1 MICSHYFSCF
11 FAIFSLFYYCLEYLY
26 HFYVIFLSFV
36 SKWFHICFAPFYSI
50 YMASFIYSKKSIFK
64 VIILKRFKFF
74 IFNTSIL
81 IITSLI
87 FRGID
92 LYCTAGVSRKI
103 GTEALGIY
111 QLVMSVYLFGIT
123 LATSGINLAV
133 TRIISEELALD
144 NSGGIKNVMKKC
156 LYITL
161 ITSLSTSTIF
171 WINTDFIISN
181 CLHNKVS
188 PAVIHLVCLA
198 LPLIAMSSA
207 ISGYFAGVRRIYK
220 NAIGQFIEH
229 VAKVLVSA
237 FLISLFLPKGL
248 NYACFSLIL
257 GDLISE
263 IISFVY
269 IYIIYLLDKKKYN
282 NIPELAKKNNYT
294 YRTLRISIPI
304 AITSYIRS
312 GLTTL
317 KQLIIPSSLE
327 KSGIN
332 CAESLSKYGII
343 NGMALPIIMF
353 PDILV
358 KSFASLLIPEFARYY
373 TKKDFKRTKQ
383 MTTILLLLI
392 GIASLSLTI
401 LLFVFSDCLGNLI
414 YKDATSGYYIK
425 ILAPLATFI
434 YVDTVVDSILRGL
447 DAQVGVMLINILDLA
462 ISVSFIYFCVP
473 KLGLL
478 GYIISI
484 YMSVILNFTIS
495 LFQLI
500 KIVYFKPKTS

>member
-1 MICSHYFSCF
+1 M
-11 FAIFSLFYYCLEYLY
+11 
-26 HFYVIFLSFV
+26 
-36 SKWFHICFAPFYSI
+36 
-50 YMASFIYSKKSIFK
+50 
-64 VIILKRFKFF
+64 KRFKFF
-74 IFNTSIL
+74 IFNTSVL
-81 IITSLI
+81 LITSVI
-87 FRGID
+87 FRAID
-92 LYCTAGVSRKI
+92 IYFTAYVASKI
-103 GTEALGIY
+103 GSENVGIY

-133 TRIISEELALD
+133 TRVISEELALD
-144 NSGGIKNVMKKC
+144 NPGGIRKIMKKC

-161 ITSLSTSTIF
+161 ITSISTSIILY
-171 WINTDFIISN
+171 INSDFIIEK

-188 PAVIHLVCLA
+188 NSVIHLVCLA

-207 ISGYFAGVRRIYK
+207 IAGYFAGVRRIYK

-229 VAKVLVSA
+229 VAKVVVTA
-237 FLISLFLPKGL
+237 FILMLYLPNGL
-248 NYACFSLIL
+248 EYSCFALIL
-257 GDLISE
+257 GDVLSE
-263 IISFVY
+263 VISFVY
-269 IYIIYLLDKKKYN
+269 IYLIYLFDKKKYN
-282 NIPELAKKNNYT
+282 NAPVLAYSSNYT
-294 YRTLRISIPI
+294 HKIVRISIPI

-312 GLTTL
+312 GLTTF

-358 KSFASLLIPEFARYY
+358 KSFASLLIPEFSRYNA
-373 TKKDFKRTKQ
+373 KKDYKRIKQ
-383 MTTILLLLI
+383 MTGILLFLI
-392 GIASLSLTI
+392 GGSAFFLTFI
-401 LLFVFSDCLGNLI
+401 LFVFSDNIGNII
-414 YKDATSGYYIK
+414 YKTNDVSIYIK
-425 ILAPLATFI
+425 VLAPLATFI

-447 DAQVGVMLINILDLA
+447 DAQVGVMIINIVDLVL
-462 ISVSFIYFCVP
+462 STSFIYLIVP

-484 YMSVILNFTIS
+484 YMSEVLNFTIS

-500 KIVYFKPKTS
+500 KIVYFKNKN